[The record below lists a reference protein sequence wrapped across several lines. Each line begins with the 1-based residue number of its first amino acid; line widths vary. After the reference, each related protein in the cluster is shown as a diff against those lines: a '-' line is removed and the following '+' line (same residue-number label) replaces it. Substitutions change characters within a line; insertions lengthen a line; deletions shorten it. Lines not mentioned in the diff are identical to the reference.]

1 MQLNIRYIYIYISG
15 LDSRG
20 IGEKKQEKLQFKVV
34 QEKCALLEMY
44 ANCNYV

>member
-1 MQLNIRYIYIYISG
+1 MQLNIIYIYISG